1 MFSEEVKNQLLEM
14 ARAVDSM
21 TEVYTNS
28 MMKFIES
35 DGFKNLIEVFKNL
48 PKDAHDTEL
57 FQRTKELEKKEI
69 SYEDVCWLRE
79 VVGSQPVVDNCKT
92 KEYQSTTAEY
102 VSKIINSKEIGKREK
117 IVVLLS
123 NAESLIYE
131 KMNHTRVPYDSVKK
145 VAGNHV
151 DEKHEMNKES
161 FDTIIVT
168 AICFV
173 VFSNTDNY
181 SFIDKRIP
189 FRNNILHKGTVTYSD
204 EEISEAYDILE
215 DYMLFLIR

>member
-79 VVGSQPVVDNCKT
+79 VVGSQPVVDNYKT

-161 FDTIIVT
+161 LDTIIVT

-204 EEISEAYDILE
+204 EEISEAYDILK